1 MTTRKG
7 TTIFKAPE
15 VCKIKENS
23 ITYQLDLEKV
33 DVFAA
38 AYVLFVI
45 AFLKYPNRG
54 ARNFDDPDV

>member
-1 MTTRKG
+1 MTNKG

-15 VCKIKENS
+15 VASINA

-38 AYVLFVI
+38 AHVLFAIV
-45 AFLKYPNRG
+45 FLNYPVG
-54 ARNFDDPDV
+54 EDSEIVS